1 MTAVFPSPAK
11 LDWPAL
17 RRRHRDLADYIDGIA
32 EQPLSFRGPH
42 AIAHSADNHRH
53 LWAIEWWADKD
64 ANLDLA
70 FRGHAVSYILHR
82 WRERLTGHTPTHGRG
97 FRLYLYEDVAPT
109 VSVVAETGEGCPYGG
124 DLTFV
129 DRIGEVLKP
138 YAARSW
144 SSLFSGSAMPS
155 PEAILKAVKHANGS
169 LRSTSRSVGMP
180 LAELRRVIENYGL
193 AADVN
198 AIRKYHRRRPARF
211 KDPDTMLPR
220 LRIWEYRIA
229 V

>member
-1 MTAVFPSPAK
+1 MTAVFPPPSK

-64 ANLDLA
+64 DNLDLA
-70 FRGHAVSYILHR
+70 FRGHAVSHILHR
-82 WRERLTGHTPTHGRG
+82 WRNRLTGHSPTHGYG
-97 FRLYLYEDVAPT
+97 FRLYLYEDMAPT

-124 DLTFV
+124 DLIFV
-129 DRIGEVLKP
+129 DRIGDVLKP
-138 YAARSW
+138 YATRPW

-155 PEAILKAVKHANGS
+155 PEAILKAARRERGA
-169 LRSTSRSVGMP
+169 LRSTSKTVGVS
-180 LAELRRVIENYGL
+180 LADLRRTIENYGL
-193 AADVN
+193 AADIN
-198 AIRKYHRRRPARF
+198 AIRKHHKRLPAQLR
-211 KDPDTMLPR
+211 DIDTMLPR
-220 LRIWEYRIA
+220 LRVWEYRIA
-229 V
+229 P